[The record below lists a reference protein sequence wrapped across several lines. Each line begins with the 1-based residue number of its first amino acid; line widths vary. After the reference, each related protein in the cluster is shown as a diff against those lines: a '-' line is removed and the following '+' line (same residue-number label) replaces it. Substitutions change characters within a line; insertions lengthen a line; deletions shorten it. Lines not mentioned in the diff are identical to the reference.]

1 MSLELA
7 YQQLV
12 SSLKTIYE
20 NREASTMA
28 NWVIEKL
35 TGLNRVDR
43 LINKHQSISDSNKLL
58 LKKIT
63 EELLA
68 YRPIQYV
75 LGEAWFLKQSFFVNE
90 SVLIPRPETEEL
102 VDWIVTENAQM
113 LGLRILD
120 IGTGS
125 GCIPITLKKQIPAS
139 EIISVDISTDAIAV
153 ANKNAADLGVS
164 VRFLSM
170 DFLNENNWNDLP
182 QTDIIVSNPPYI
194 KLTEKASM
202 AQHVLDFEPSV
213 ALFVPDNDAL
223 IFYRAIAKFGKSHL
237 SGNGAI
243 YFEINEALGA
253 ETMALLDSNGYY
265 CTLKKDMQG
274 KDRMIKAQLID

>member
-12 SSLKTIYE
+12 SSLQTIYE

-68 YRPIQYV
+68 HRPIQYV

-113 LGLRILD
+113 LGIRILD
-120 IGTGS
+120 IGSGS
-125 GCIPITLKKQIPAS
+125 GCIPIILKKQIPAS

-153 ANKNAADLGVS
+153 ANKNAADLGAS
-164 VRFLSM
+164 VLFLSM

-223 IFYRAIAKFGKSHL
+223 IFYRAIAKFGKTHL

-243 YFEINEALGA
+243 YFEINEALGTD
-253 ETMALLDSNGYY
+253 TMALLKSSGYY
-265 CTLKKDMQG
+265 CALKKDMQG

>member
-12 SSLKTIYE
+12 SSLQTIYE

-43 LINKHQSISDSNKLL
+43 LINKHQSISNSNKLL
-58 LKKIT
+58 LKKMT
-63 EELLA
+63 DELLA
-68 YRPIQYV
+68 HRPIQYV
-75 LGEAWFLKQSFFVNE
+75 LGEAWFSKQTFFVNE
-90 SVLIPRPETEEL
+90 TVLIPRPETEEL
-102 VDWIVTENAQM
+102 IDWIVTENAQM
-113 LGLRILD
+113 LGIRILD
-120 IGTGS
+120 IGSGS

-139 EIISVDISTDAIAV
+139 EIISVDISADAIAV
-153 ANKNAADLGVS
+153 ANKNAADLGAS

-223 IFYRAIAKFGKSHL
+223 IFYRAIAKFGKTHL

-253 ETMALLDSNGYY
+253 DTMALLESNGYY
-265 CTLKKDMQG
+265 CELKKDMQG